1 MRRLSRQIV
10 AGVILSGIVAVAA
23 CVSIQVEP
31 LTGQIYPPKHK
42 FYTRAMA
49 GIGPSISPCE
59 VSPHHCDESGIGRS
73 RNSASVHHGAGRRK
87 CRRI

>member
-1 MRRLSRQIV
+1 VHHPDGIARLPRATYHAGCPEPQARLLMRRLSRQIV
-10 AGVILSGIVAVAA
+10 AAVILFGIVAVAA

-49 GIGPSISPCE
+49 GIGP
-59 VSPHHCDESGIGRS
+59 
-73 RNSASVHHGAGRRK
+73 
-87 CRRI
+87 

>member
-10 AGVILSGIVAVAA
+10 AAVILFGIVAVAA

-49 GIGPSISPCE
+49 GIGP
-59 VSPHHCDESGIGRS
+59 
-73 RNSASVHHGAGRRK
+73 
-87 CRRI
+87 